1 MTVSSLI
8 AVAVI
13 AGIVALI
20 VLGGRRL
27 LTAARSVGE
36 SARAKVLAA
45 PAARLGLT
53 AVADDQLTD
62 LPPFE
67 LLNIG
72 TDRHASNILRG
83 SVAGRSVV
91 VFDYAFIDRTKT
103 AERFRGL
110 HYREGLAGATV
121 CCVKGSWLS
130 LPGFTMEPLLKP
142 MMKQAEAL
150 IDQQLG
156 TGRMASAVQTMM
168 HAAEGMIQ
176 EAPGFEFTD
185 RPDVAYRV
193 RGADETA
200 IRARFT
206 ARVLDYFRDHPGWI
220 VEGRG
225 DWLLLTIAT
234 DVKGPVV
241 TIQTGAGASATRIRQ
256 LPPDR
261 LDTLVKAATDTIDV
275 FASAASDSGVK
286 I

>member
-1 MTVSSLI
+1 MAASPVFGLVV
-8 AVAVI
+8 ALAVI
-13 AGIVALI
+13 AGIVF
-20 VLGGRRL
+20 GGRRL
-27 LTAARSVGE
+27 LTMARSVGD

-53 AVADDQLTD
+53 AVSDDQLAD

-72 TDRHASNILRG
+72 TDRRASNVLRG

-91 VFDYAFIDRTKT
+91 VFDYAFVDRTKT
-103 AERFRGL
+103 AERFRRL
-110 HYREGLAGATV
+110 HYSQDLAGATV

-130 LPGFTMEPLLKP
+130 LPEFTMEPLLKP
-142 MMKQAEAL
+142 MLKQAESL

-168 HAAEGMIQ
+168 HAAEGRIQ

-193 RGADETA
+193 RGADEA
-200 IRARFT
+200 GIRARFT
-206 ARVLDYFRDHPGWI
+206 ARVLDYFRDHRGWI

-225 DWLLLTIAT
+225 DWLLLTSAV
-234 DVKGPVV
+234 DMKGPVV
-241 TIQTGAGASATRIRQ
+241 TIQTGAGANVTRSGQ
-256 LPPDR
+256 LPPDQ
-261 LDTLVKAATDTIDV
+261 LDTLVKAATDTIEIFV
-275 FASAASDSGVK
+275 SAASDSGVRS
-286 I
+286 